1 MDYPDAVAYLYRRLP
16 AYQRIGPAAYHRNL
30 DRTLAL
36 LAALG
41 NPHHGQRYLHVG
53 GTNGKGSVCTLLA
66 AATRALGEPR
76 VGVYTSPHL
85 IDLRERFQVN
95 GQWMAAD
102 YLARF
107 VTRHQALIE
116 RVGPSFF
123 ELTVALALQ
132 WFRDE
137 GCTLAVIEVGLGGR
151 LDSTNVI
158 APELAI
164 VTHVDYDHMDLLGD
178 TLAQIAAEK
187 AGIFKPQTPALVGRA
202 DAETLPVYQ
211 ARAQA
216 LGAPLHLA
224 SSYYHAHATA
234 TEGGWAVE
242 ARQPSPG
249 PTDLSGAY
257 QLDLL
262 GGYQGENLATVLTA
276 LSLLEAQGTY
286 RLDPGAVQ
294 AALAQSRTYHT
305 LPGRMTVWPT
315 DGRIRLDMAHNA
327 EGLRHA
333 LAHMAGLGHSHL
345 HIVLGVVQEK
355 DLSKLLPLLPTHAT
369 YYWVAPDLPRARPAA
384 DLAAAAS
391 AYGLAG
397 NAYTSSLAGFAAAQI
412 ALQPTHGLLVTGS
425 AFVVGEVLASLQQ

>member
-1 MDYPDAVAYLYRRLP
+1 MDYPEAVAYLYRRLP
-16 AYQRIGPAAYHRNL
+16 AYQRVGPAAYNRNL

-41 NPHHGQRYLHVG
+41 NPHQGQRYLHVG

-102 YLARF
+102 YLAQF

-132 WFRDE
+132 WFKDE

-187 AGIFKPQTPALVGRA
+187 AGIFKPGTPALVGRA

-216 LGAPLHLA
+216 VGAPLHLA
-224 SSYYHAHATA
+224 TAYYHAAPA
-234 TEGGWAVE
+234 GPEGAWAVT
-242 ARQPSPG
+242 ARGPNPG
-249 PTDLSGAY
+249 GTDLSGPY

-276 LSLLEAQGTY
+276 LGLLEAQGRY
-286 RLDPGAVQ
+286 RLDRSTVQ
-294 AALAQSRTYHT
+294 AALAQSRTYYT

-315 DGRIRLDMAHNA
+315 DARIRLDMAHNA
-327 EGLRHA
+327 EGLRYA
-333 LAHMAGLGHSHL
+333 LAHMAGLGYRHL

-355 DLSKLLPLLPTHAT
+355 DLGKLLPLLPTHAT
-369 YYWVAPDLPRARPAA
+369 YYWVAPDLPRARSAA
-384 DLAAAAS
+384 DLATAAA
-391 AYGLAG
+391 AYGLVG
-397 NAYTSSLAGFAAAQI
+397 NAYTNSLAGFAAAQA

-425 AFVVGEVLASLQQ
+425 AFVVGEALASLQQ